1 MMEIKEM
8 SNEYLMRF
16 LLVEKR
22 QIKTHQSTIK
32 QIEDEL
38 NKRFDNGTLVERKEE
53 ENERKFLESNNIN
66 I

>member
-8 SNEYLMRF
+8 SNDYLMR
-16 LLVEKR
+16 LLICEKR
-22 QIKTHQSTIK
+22 EIKTHQSTIK

-53 ENERKFLESNNIN
+53 ENG
-66 I
+66 